1 MDSSIFRLSLDI
13 HRQTTQGHLAVMKGD
28 TARKIVAA
36 LSDGGRP
43 YRIAEGCYAVF
54 KGKKPDGNV
63 LYNDCAI
70 ANNCITYEFTEQTA
84 ASAGHMACEFQ
95 LYGAD
100 GQLITSPRLAI
111 IVNGL
116 VYDDSE
122 VESSGEFTALEKAMA
137 DVAELKA
144 NGLRGDPGPVGPEGP
159 QGPRGETPFYVDLAV
174 HGDGSWYADEG
185 FDTIRQEY
193 NSGRQVVCRLEL
205 DQQFLELPMVKE
217 AAGVFTFGAII
228 GGQEWQA
235 IISPGED
242 GAAAVTVG
250 SSELSTLRVTVT
262 GSKDPDTGTVT
273 YAADAT
279 KDEIAE
285 ADAQHRVVECLL
297 SNRRLLLDTVT
308 ASAAAF
314 SCLYKST
321 HHRVTVYSDGNVK
334 YETFQ
339 LTMPEDLKPT
349 ATDEKYFYITED
361 GVIRLKPEYRGASE
375 STKMVD
381 SVSDRGRGLDGS
393 KLRDL
398 PEEIVIPETVN
409 GIAVT
414 GYADGM
420 FYRNTRPKKITLLGS
435 VTVLPYGFCS
445 YCLNLCQVEGTQG
458 ITSLGRMALA
468 YTAITEANF
477 PSVAELD
484 AQGGQFQNCANL
496 LTANLGN
503 TISQIP
509 AKCFASCEKLTTLEG
524 CGNVTA
530 LGDMALCFSKNL
542 RELPFRDNLTDIG
555 RDALFLSRAD
565 WGASEGFISSDI
577 VPEYSDGA
585 CSIRMRSTFE
595 QHDPRWANKYIV
607 YIDKEHNRKYHVGC
621 MYVSAAMVYSAYKKE
636 EMFSPEE
643 FVEAMYRA
651 DADLAKIDIAGMDS
665 PEGLVK
671 LVEAMGCTY
680 DLYESVTNTSI
691 SAVYA
696 ALKTGNLVIARIAGD
711 NNRETDGT
719 LNSTNHIVVCYGIN
733 ENGEIMVVDS
743 SAASSSIGIYEA
755 SVYTMPIHN
764 LCRPGD
770 FFMVVHKPA

>member
-1 MDSSIFRLSLDI
+1 MQVTHKIDVHLDKNRLIAPVDVMQGDAYTRKLEISLYFAGEKWPVPEGASIVIGYFGASGRGAYDSFPDGAPIY
-13 HRQTTQGHLAVMKGD
+13 QTDGNKVTIALIPQVTAAFGITYVTVVFMGEDGEQLATFAVPVKA
-28 TARKIVAA
+28 ARNPA
-36 LSDGGRP
+36 LGAGKPQDYYNLREWASTPLYVELIQASDG
-43 YRIAEGCYAVF
+43 
-54 KGKKPDGNV
+54 DW
-63 LYNDCAI
+63 
-70 ANNCITYEFTEQTA
+70 
-84 ASAGHMACEFQ
+84 
-95 LYGAD
+95 
-100 GQLITSPRLAI
+100 
-111 IVNGL
+111 
-116 VYDDSE
+116 
-122 VESSGEFTALEKAMA
+122 MA
-137 DVAELKA
+137 DEQYDRILADYKA
-144 NGLRGDPGPVGPEGP
+144 
-159 QGPRGETPFYVDLAV
+159 
-174 HGDGSWYADEG
+174 
-185 FDTIRQEY
+185 
-193 NSGRQVVCRLEL
+193 GRQILCRLEL
-205 DQQFLELPMVKE
+205 DQQWLKLPIVKE

-250 SSELSTLRVTVT
+250 SSELSTLHVTVT

-273 YAADAT
+273 YAADVT

-314 SCLYKST
+314 SCLFKNT
-321 HHRVTVYSDGNVK
+321 HHRVTVYNDGNVK

-339 LTMPEDLKPT
+339 LTMPEDLKPA

-420 FYRNTRPKKITLLGS
+420 FYRNTRPKKITLLSS

-607 YIDKEHNRKYHVGC
+607 NSGEVKRKYTSGC
-621 MYVSAAMVYSAYKKE
+621 MYVSAAVVYSAFEKLDMY
-636 EMFSPEE
+636 SPEE
-643 FVEAMYRA
+643 FVEEMHEKDAGLSAMDVA
-651 DADLAKIDIAGMDS
+651 S
-665 PEGLVK
+665 VEPSVGLTR
-671 LVEAMGCTY
+671 LVTAMGY
-680 DLYESVTNTSI
+680 GFELYEEVAAASI
-691 SAVYA
+691 QEVYT
-696 ALKTGNLVIARIAGD
+696 ALKKGDLVIARIAGD

-719 LNSTNHIVVCYGIN
+719 LNSTNHIVVFYGIN

-755 SVYTMPIHN
+755 SVYTMPVHN